1 MSQLQLEGGQRD
13 NQRLERCQTHIPIIR
28 DGILLILV
36 VGRGWVA
43 REGPARNWFGLAVEA
58 GSLKGKELVCGYGG
72 ERAQGPHLLS
82 CISNIIA

>member
-36 VGRGWVA
+36 
-43 REGPARNWFGLAVEA
+43 
-58 GSLKGKELVCGYGG
+58 GG
-72 ERAQGPHLLS
+72 
-82 CISNIIA
+82 